1 MNNLIF
7 LVKLTEKDLRL
18 IIALF
23 LILFLVLLIFALI
36 YDVIKQV
43 MKRQGRRVDKDM
55 HLLVEANLIRTPKE
69 FRHYAR
75 KKSDIAFFKQLF
87 PAFLIALATTL
98 IYGIAMIFMGPI
110 DLFDYKT
117 EGIGTI
123 FYIFDWANVPTSNF
137 FGLTLMSDWPKVIST
152 PHFSARAIVSYVV
165 APLYLI
171 TIIWA
176 FIAYQSYLS
185 RFIRIGVLNKKLF
198 SGNLDDKKIVD
209 LSALEINDTDENE
222 QKEKETNSNNDNNNV
237 DLISNNSNKE

>member
-1 MNNLIF
+1 MNNF
-7 LVKLTEKDLRL
+7 LFLAKLTDKDLRL

-23 LILFLVLLIFALI
+23 LILFLVFLIFALI
-36 YDVIKQV
+36 YDVVKQV
-43 MKRQGRRVDKDM
+43 MKRQGRRVDSDM

-69 FRHYAR
+69 FRHFAR

-87 PAFLIALATTL
+87 PAFLIAVVTTI
-98 IYGIAMIFMGPI
+98 IYGVSMIFMGPI

-137 FGLTLMSDWPKVIST
+137 FGLQLMSDWPKVIST

-209 LSALEINDTDENE
+209 LSALEVSELDENKE
-222 QKEKETNSNNDNNNV
+222 KEKETNSSDNNNDV
-237 DLISNNSNKE
+237 DLISNKE